1 MSQELSHVSIWDFLS
16 GIDYLHEDLRH
27 SYVSYFPFVLFFK
40 KVNVLTGSTIFS
52 KSTNISE
59 SIAKRGT

>member
-1 MSQELSHVSIWDFLS
+1 MFQFGFFLS
-16 GIDYLHEDLRH
+16 GIDFLHEDLRH
-27 SYVSYFPFVLFFK
+27 SYVSYFPFVLFFI